1 MATIPLDL
9 DGYTDLPSGHIAN
22 FVTYLEMAPPQ
33 SSPEPAGSPYRVRKV
48 EAPALSWYR
57 AIYRR
62 VGDRWLWVGRAMM
75 EDAVLAAWLT
85 APTTELLALEKGDET
100 MGFAEL
106 DWRVAGNLEIAMF
119 GVVPEATGKGAAAQ
133 LMGRRRREGG
143 RRESSA
149 SGSTPAPSTTRRRFP
164 SIGAPASGPINSRS
178 RLCRIRASQANCRAR
193 QARTFRWSIRS
204 DSGLDLWANHSSR
217 HSGESRNPC
226 VG

>member
-9 DGYTDLPSGHIAN
+9 DGYTDLPPGHIAN
-22 FVTYLEMAPPQ
+22 FVTYLEMAPPERE
-33 SSPEPAGSPYRVRKV
+33 PERAGSPYRVRKV

-75 EDAVLAAWLT
+75 EDAVLAAWLA

-133 LMGRRRREGG
+133 LM
-143 RRESSA
+143 
-149 SGSTPAPSTTRRRFP
+149 
-164 SIGAPASGPINSRS
+164 
-178 RLCRIRASQANCRAR
+178 RAA
-193 QARTFRWSIRS
+193 QARGRAEGVERIWLHTCTFDHPAAIPFYRRAGFRPYKFAIEVMPDPRLTGQLPR
-204 DSGLDLWANHSSR
+204 DAGPHVPLID
-217 HSGESRNPC
+217 PK
-226 VG
+226 